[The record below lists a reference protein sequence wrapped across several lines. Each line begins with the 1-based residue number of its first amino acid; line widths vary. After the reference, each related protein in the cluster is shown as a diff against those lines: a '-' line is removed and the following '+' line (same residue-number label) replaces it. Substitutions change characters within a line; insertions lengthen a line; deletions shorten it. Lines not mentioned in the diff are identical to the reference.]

1 MSFERISRSV
11 LLTMAKS
18 KFLKKA
24 LTKNGLKFGADRFV
38 AGLDVETTIKAVQE
52 LNKRGILAT
61 MDQLGEGITKPEEA
75 RKATKGCIEILE
87 GINKSGVQANLSLKL
102 TQLGLELSKELCME
116 NMQKIIDVAKKYDI
130 FVRIDMEDSPFCDVT
145 LEITKYFKA
154 QHDKVGTV
162 LQSCLY
168 RAFDD
173 MKAVEKQNMNLRLV
187 KGAYKES
194 KEVAFPDKK
203 DVDENFKKM
212 IRQHLDSGC
221 YLAVATHDE
230 ALCEYA
236 LNYVKEKNIPKEQ
249 FEIQF
254 LYGIRQDLHKKYSA
268 AGYTLRLYVPFGYD
282 WYPYN
287 MRRLAERPANVWF
300 VLKNL
305 FR

>member
-1 MSFERISRSV
+1 MSFESISRSV

-87 GINKSGVQANLSLKL
+87 GINKSGVKANLSLKL

-168 RAFDD
+168 RAIDD
-173 MKAVEKQNMNLRLV
+173 MEAVEKQNMNIRLV

-230 ALCEYA
+230 VLCEYT

-268 AGYTLRLYVPFGYD
+268 AGYTLRLYVPFGHD